1 MRDEQ
6 VALGEMV
13 PSHRYGANSDSYIGG
28 SAGVMIGLGWGAE
41 TLRKS
46 RGAGSREQ
54 EDPLRAEPGG
64 VCVDTQDPSHGR
76 PFGDSYT
83 TLATAIPLAECE
95 LFRRKTR
102 LAY

>member
-13 PSHRYGANSDSYIGG
+13 PSHRYGANSDSYIGGSAGG

-64 VCVDTQDPSHGR
+64 VCVDTQDPSYGS

-83 TLATAIPLAECE
+83 TLTTAIPLA
-95 LFRRKTR
+95 
-102 LAY
+102 